1 MQRISGW
8 GGQGKQ
14 KMKQLY
20 SFSRVLVTNYSWPL
34 NRMDLNYKAL
44 LTYRLCFSTHTT
56 VFMICGWLTLW
67 MWYPW
72 IWRADWE
79 IRASIDF
86 GICRGILEE
95 PFLHGYWTCVQKTE
109 WIEQQK
115 LSFSQS
121 WKLVWDQVWNQG
133 VNSIGSFSGLWGCNL
148 FRHLSWPC
156 RCLSSPFCPFISS
169 SLYAC
174 LPVFKFPL
182 LISHIEL
189 GPTLITSS

>member
-20 SFSRVLVTNYSWPL
+20 SFSRVLVTKYSWPL

-44 LTYRLCFSTHTT
+44 LIYRLCFSTHTT
-56 VFMICGWLTLW
+56 MFTICGWLTLW

-79 IRASIDF
+79 TWASIDF

-95 PFLHGYWTCVQKTE
+95 PVLHGYWRTCVQKTQ

-115 LSFSQS
+115 QPVTVLEVS
-121 WKLVWDQVWNQG
+121 LG
-133 VNSIGSFSGLWGCNL
+133 
-148 FRHLSWPC
+148 
-156 RCLSSPFCPFISS
+156 S
-169 SLYAC
+169 SLKSRCQQYW
-174 LPVFKFPL
+174 FL
-182 LISHIEL
+182 LRAVRM
-189 GPTLITSS
+189 